1 MLRKIMSHALSEKA
15 LEQVRGALVP
25 KMKHSLA
32 IVVALCTNYGRAEAF
47 APLPLVS
54 LPISISDH
62 CASRSSETLVGTVD
76 DCYVVINVQI
86 VAATVAEHDKD
97 GDGLLSRSEFKN
109 LLAASS
115 EAQTSISVG

>member
-1 MLRKIMSHALSEKA
+1 MGNSSSSGFQDGVMSKKDMERMQRRFSRLANGRQDRAEFAFQLYDKDGDGFVSPKELLAMLRKIMSHALSEKA
-15 LEQVRGALVP
+15 LE
-25 KMKHSLA
+25 
-32 IVVALCTNYGRAEAF
+32 
-47 APLPLVS
+47 
-54 LPISISDH
+54 
-62 CASRSSETLVGTVD
+62 
-76 DCYVVINVQI
+76 QI